1 MDVTCAEFAGH
12 FHSQVFRGNSQFL
25 RAVRAVHVERF
36 RTNSR
41 VAQVEFELTAAK
53 FARNSLTLV
62 LPTDAQLLIA
72 VRAHHVVASEF
83 DFGHGADFLKFKELR
98 DLNIAAVEIRIQ
110 ERSTEL
116 AVNQVCRHVLSAVG
130 TVTTGPC
137 THKEFLGL
145 SIWGSEFVTALS
157 QSHRS
162 QATEFETMCC
172 PKNERMR
179 KKLVCVHCFRQKKTN
194 ERDSANLQ
202 TNVIL
207 DDWIA
212 GRVASRPLQ
221 AELAILVG
229 KPAQLPNSVSAESS
243 AWVIA
248 NSG

>member
-1 MDVTCAEFAGH
+1 MSCPQSGQLPPGH
-12 FHSQVFRGNSQFL
+12 
-25 RAVRAVHVERF
+25 A
-36 RTNSR
+36 
-41 VAQVEFELTAAK
+41 
-53 FARNSLTLV
+53 
-62 LPTDAQLLIA
+62 LI
-72 VRAHHVVASEF
+72 
-83 DFGHGADFLKFKELR
+83 R
-98 DLNIAAVEIRIQ
+98 D
-110 ERSTEL
+110 S
-116 AVNQVCRHVLSAVG
+116 SG
-130 TVTTGPC
+130 
-137 THKEFLGL
+137 
-145 SIWGSEFVTALS
+145 WGSEFVTARS